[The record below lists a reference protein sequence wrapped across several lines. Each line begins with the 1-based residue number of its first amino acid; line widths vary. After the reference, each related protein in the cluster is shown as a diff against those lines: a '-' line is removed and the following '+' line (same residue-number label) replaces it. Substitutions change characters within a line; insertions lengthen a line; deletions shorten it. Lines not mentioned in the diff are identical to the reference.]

1 MTGMNVDLPGLYEE
15 KNGRGRLQF
24 VVRRGTTLR
33 YGKARKVW
41 LKLRPEHE
49 GFLAA
54 YQAAYAMVFPRI
66 GTVKPP
72 AAEAAQAPATRPLA
86 DYPPRSFG
94 WLVRRY
100 LEESIPYRT
109 MAPAGRKRRR
119 AILEAMAVKH
129 GAKAM
134 IIPQEI
140 IARGFTARMEKIEAA
155 NYWLKSVKAFYAWA
169 LEMGITPENPAARIR
184 KVTRKTDGFHIW
196 SMDEL
201 RTYVQRHPIG
211 TRAHLALMILL
222 FTGFRREDAHRFGRQ
237 HIRDGKIHFRTGKKG
252 NVLATHAARP
262 MLDAIEAAPEHRH
275 MAFLISGEG
284 RPFASGNA
292 FGNWFK
298 DRCKE
303 AGLDHCS
310 AHGVRKAAASIA
322 QENGATSGQL
332 DAMFT
337 WVDGEQRGTYTR
349 GASGL
354 KLATAGFTILENALR
369 EEGILGHKGN
379 NLAPP
384 KEGCDSV
391 GQKPPPKS
399 LKRKA

>member
-1 MTGMNVDLPGLYEE
+1 MTGMKVDLPGLYEE
-15 KNGRGRLQF
+15 SNGRGRLQF

-41 LKLRPEHE
+41 LKLRPEDE
-49 GFLAA
+49 GFLPA
-54 YQAAYAMVFPRI
+54 YQAAYAVIFPRV
-66 GTVKPP
+66 GLTEP
-72 AAEAAQAPATRPLA
+72 QAVPEESPATRPLA
-86 DYPPRSFG
+86 SFPPRSFG
-94 WLVRRY
+94 WLVKRY

-119 AILEAMAVKH
+119 AILEVMAVKH
-129 GAKAM
+129 GAKSM
-134 IIPQEI
+134 LIPQEI
-140 IARGFTARMEKIEAA
+140 IAKGFTARMEKIEAA

-169 LEMGITPENPAARIR
+169 LEMGLTSENPAARIR

-201 RTYVQRHPIG
+201 RTYVERHPIG

-222 FTGFRREDAHRFGRQ
+222 FTGFRRGDAHLFGRQ
-237 HIRDGKIHFRTGKKG
+237 HIRDGKVHFRTGKQG

-262 MLDAIEAAPEHRH
+262 MLDAIAAVPEHGH
-275 MAFLISGEG
+275 MTFLINGEG
-284 RPFASGNA
+284 KPFASGNA

-303 AGLDHCS
+303 AKLDHCS

-369 EEGILGHKGN
+369 EEGIIGHN
-379 NLAPP
+379 RNDLAPP
-384 KEGCDSV
+384 EKGFDPV
-391 GQKPPPKS
+391 GQKPAPKP